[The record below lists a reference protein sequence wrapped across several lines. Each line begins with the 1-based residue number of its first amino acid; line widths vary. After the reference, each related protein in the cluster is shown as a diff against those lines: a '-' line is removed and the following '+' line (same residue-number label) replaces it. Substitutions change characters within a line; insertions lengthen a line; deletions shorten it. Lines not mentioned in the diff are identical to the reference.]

1 MVEIHEIKEI
11 YKTKRMDIIP
21 FLATFLVSLW
31 LGLEFGIIA
40 GVFINMIMMLY
51 ISSRPLIDYDI
62 EKVSKLIKIKSFSK
76 M

>member
-1 MVEIHEIKEI
+1 MIEIHEVKEI
-11 YKTKRMDIIP
+11 YKTKRLDFIP

-40 GVFINMIMMLY
+40 GIIINMIMMLH

-62 EKVSKLIKIKSFSK
+62 EKVSKLIKKFW
-76 M
+76 